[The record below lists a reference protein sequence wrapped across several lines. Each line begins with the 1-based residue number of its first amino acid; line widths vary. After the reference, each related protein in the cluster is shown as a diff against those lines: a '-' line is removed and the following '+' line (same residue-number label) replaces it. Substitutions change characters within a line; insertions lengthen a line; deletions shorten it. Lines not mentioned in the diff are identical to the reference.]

1 MNPFR
6 PIARTSRTARLP
18 ALRSTTRGFSPEPV
32 SDRGDVRRATFWIA
46 ACVALGVA
54 FNAFAVGRVLLADAF

>member
-6 PIARTSRTARLP
+6 L
-18 ALRSTTRGFSPEPV
+18 PEPV
-32 SDRGDVRRATFWIA
+32 SDRGDLRRATLWIA
-46 ACVALGVA
+46 ACVALGIA